1 MAVEIEEAVE
11 TIATGDNFS
20 KPPFGGFLLP
30 CFGQFIVSFQNLIPM
45 KTYIFIILLIAAQ
58 LYSQDRITGELF
70 ATRSEVIA
78 QNGMVASSHP
88 LATQI
93 GIDVLKK
100 GGNAIDAAIAVNA
113 ALGLME
119 PTGCGIGGDLFAIV
133 WDPKTKKLHGLNAS
147 GPSPQSL
154 SLDFFLE
161 NNYEGIPYY
170 GALPVSVPGAVA
182 GWIALHDKFGN
193 LTMDQILSPAIHY
206 AENGFPLT
214 ELIAYYMQRSVQ
226 RFVRA
231 DYPNIKETYMEPNGG
246 KLPSE
251 GEIFKNPL
259 LAKTYKTIAKKG
271 KQGFYSGKI
280 ARAIAEEVQQQGGF
294 LTTADLSSYEVEWVN
309 PVSINYRGYDVW
321 ELPPNGQGIA
331 ALQILKILEGYDFSK
346 IDFGSDE
353 HIHLFTEAKKLAFE
367 DRAKFYADMSFADV
381 PIKTLLSES
390 YADQRR
396 ALIKEKASMYSA
408 GQISAGETIYMT
420 VADKDGYMVSLIQ
433 SNYFGMGSGV
443 VPQGF
448 GFMLQNRG
456 ALFSL
461 DENHANVYAPSK
473 RPFHTIIPAF
483 ITKDGVPFLSFGV
496 MGGDFQPQGHSQIV
510 MNIVDFGMNT
520 QEAGDAPRWDH
531 KGSSSP
537 RGNQATYN
545 GKIRV
550 ESGISYE
557 TIRQLMSRGHDV
569 GFTIGE
575 FGGYQAILWDEKNQ
589 VYRGASESRK
599 DGQVSGY

>member
-1 MAVEIEEAVE
+1 
-11 TIATGDNFS
+11 
-20 KPPFGGFLLP
+20 
-30 CFGQFIVSFQNLIPM
+30 M
-45 KTYIFIILLIAAQ
+45 KTYIFTFLLIAAQ

-147 GPSPQSL
+147 GPSPQTL

-161 NNYEGIPYY
+161 NNYEVIPYY
-170 GALPVSVPGAVA
+170 GALSVSVPGAVA
-182 GWIALHDKFGN
+182 GWYALHDKFGN

-226 RFVRA
+226 RFMKA
-231 DYPNIKETYMEPNGG
+231 DYPNIKETYMQPNGG

-259 LAKTYKTIAKKG
+259 LAQTYKTIAKKG
-271 KQGFYSGKI
+271 KQGFYNGKV
-280 ARAIAEEVQQQGGF
+280 ASAIAEEVLQQGGF
-294 LTTADLSSYEVEWVN
+294 LTTADLSSYEVEWVD

-331 ALQILKILEGYDFSK
+331 ALQILNILEGYDFSK

-367 DRAKFYADMSFADV
+367 DRAKFYADMSFSDV
-381 PIKTLLSES
+381 PVEILLSES

-396 ALIKEKASMYSA
+396 ALIKEKASMYSS

-443 VPQGF
+443 VPEGV

-483 ITKDGVPFLSFGV
+483 VTKDGSPFLSFGV

-537 RGNQATYN
+537 RGSQASNN

-550 ESGISYE
+550 EDGIPYK
-557 TIRQLMSRGHDV
+557 TIRQLMSRGHNV
-569 GFTIGE
+569 GFSLGE
-575 FGGYQAILWDEKNQ
+575 FGGYQAILWDVKNQ

>member
-1 MAVEIEEAVE
+1 MK
-11 TIATGDNFS
+11 NF
-20 KPPFGGFLLP
+20 
-30 CFGQFIVSFQNLIPM
+30 
-45 KTYIFIILLIAAQ
+45 IFIILLAACQ
-58 LYSQDRITGELF
+58 LHSQDRITGELF

-93 GIDVLKK
+93 GIEILKN

-154 SLDFFLE
+154 SLDYFLD
-161 NNYEGIPYY
+161 NDYEGIPFY
-170 GALPVSVPGAVA
+170 GVLPVSVPGAVA
-182 GWIALHDKFGN
+182 GWFALHRKFGN
-193 LTMDQILSPAIHY
+193 LSMNQILSPAIQY
-206 AENGFPLT
+206 AEKGFPLT
-214 ELIAYYMQRSVQ
+214 ELIAYYMERSVK
-226 RFVRA
+226 RFIKSN
-231 DYPNIKETYMEPNGG
+231 YPNIKETYLQPNGG
-246 KLPSE
+246 KLAVE

-259 LAKTYKTIAKKG
+259 LAKTYRTIANKG
-271 KQGFYSGKI
+271 EQGFYSGTI
-280 ARAIAEEVQQQGGF
+280 ARAIADEVQQQGGF
-294 LTTADLSSYEVEWVN
+294 LTTEDLSAYRIEWIE
-309 PVSINYRGYDVW
+309 PVSINYRGYDIW

-331 ALQILKILEGYDFSK
+331 ALQILKILEGFNFSE
-346 IDFGSDE
+346 IDFGSSE
-353 HIHLFTEAKKLAFE
+353 HLHLFTEAKKLAFE
-367 DRAKFYADMSFADV
+367 DRAKFYADMAFAKV
-381 PIKTLLSES
+381 PMKTLLSDA

-396 ALIKEKASMYSA
+396 ALIQDKASMYSA
-408 GQISAGETIYMT
+408 GELSAGETIYMT
-420 VADKDGYMVSLIQ
+420 VADKEGYMVSLIQ
-433 SNYFGMGSGV
+433 SNYYGMGSGV
-443 VPQGF
+443 VPEGV

-461 DENHANVYAPSK
+461 DENHANVYAPGK

-483 ITKDGVPFLSFGV
+483 VTKDGVPFLSFGV

-510 MNIVDFGMNT
+510 MNVIDFGMNI

-537 RGNQATYN
+537 RGNKVKN
-545 GKIRV
+545 SGKIRV

-557 TIRQLMSRGHDV
+557 TIRQLMARGHDV
-569 GFTIGE
+569 GFATGIY
-575 FGGYQAILWDEKNQ
+575 GGYQAILWDAKNK

>member
-1 MAVEIEEAVE
+1 MK
-11 TIATGDNFS
+11 NF
-20 KPPFGGFLLP
+20 
-30 CFGQFIVSFQNLIPM
+30 
-45 KTYIFIILLIAAQ
+45 IFITLLAACQ
-58 LYSQDRITGELF
+58 LHSQDRITGELF

-93 GIDVLKK
+93 GIEILKN

-154 SLDFFLE
+154 SLDYFLE
-161 NNYEGIPYY
+161 NDYEGIPFY
-170 GALPVSVPGAVA
+170 GVLPVSVPGAVA
-182 GWIALHDKFGN
+182 GWFALHRKFGN
-193 LTMDQILSPAIHY
+193 LSMNQILSPAIQY
-206 AENGFPLT
+206 AEKGFPLT
-214 ELIAYYMQRSVQ
+214 ELIAHYMERSVK
-226 RFVRA
+226 RFIKSN
-231 DYPNIKETYMEPNGG
+231 YPNIKETYLQPNGG
-246 KLPSE
+246 KLAVE

-259 LAKTYKTIAKKG
+259 LAKTYRTIANKG
-271 KQGFYSGKI
+271 EQGFYSGTI
-280 ARAIAEEVQQQGGF
+280 ARAIADEVQQQGGF
-294 LTTADLSSYEVEWVN
+294 LTTEDLSSYKVEWVE
-309 PVSINYRGYDVW
+309 PVSINYRGYDIW

-331 ALQILKILEGYDFSK
+331 ALQMLKILEGFNFSE
-346 IDFGSDE
+346 IDFGSSE
-353 HIHLFTEAKKLAFE
+353 HLHLFTEAKKLAFE
-367 DRAKFYADMSFADV
+367 DRAKFYADMAFAKV
-381 PIKTLLSES
+381 PMKTLLSDA

-396 ALIKEKASMYSA
+396 ALIQDKASMYSA
-408 GQISAGETIYMT
+408 GQLSAGETIYMT
-420 VADKDGYMVSLIQ
+420 VADKEGYMVSLIQ
-433 SNYFGMGSGV
+433 SNYYGMGSGV
-443 VPQGF
+443 VPEGV

-461 DENHANVYAPSK
+461 DENHANVYAPGK

-483 ITKDGVPFLSFGV
+483 VTKDGVPFLSFGV

-510 MNIVDFGMNT
+510 MNVIDFGMNI

-537 RGNQATYN
+537 RGNKVKN
-545 GKIRV
+545 SGKIRV

-557 TIRQLMSRGHDV
+557 TIRQLMARGHDV
-569 GFTIGE
+569 GFASGIY
-575 FGGYQAILWDEKNQ
+575 GGYQAILWDAKNK

>member
-1 MAVEIEEAVE
+1 MK
-11 TIATGDNFS
+11 NF
-20 KPPFGGFLLP
+20 
-30 CFGQFIVSFQNLIPM
+30 
-45 KTYIFIILLIAAQ
+45 IFIILLAACQ
-58 LYSQDRITGELF
+58 LHSQDRITGELF

-93 GIDVLKK
+93 GIEILKN
-100 GGNAIDAAIAVNA
+100 GGNAIDAAISVNA

-154 SLDFFLE
+154 SLDYFLD
-161 NNYEGIPYY
+161 NDYEGIPFY
-170 GALPVSVPGAVA
+170 GALPVSVPGTVA
-182 GWIALHDKFGN
+182 GWFALHRKFGN
-193 LTMDQILSPAIHY
+193 LSMDQILSPAIQY
-206 AENGFPLT
+206 AEKGFPLT
-214 ELIAYYMQRSVQ
+214 ELIAYYMERSVK
-226 RFVRA
+226 RFIKSN
-231 DYPNIKETYMEPNGG
+231 YPNIKETYLQPNGG
-246 KLPSE
+246 KLPVE

-259 LAKTYKTIAKKG
+259 LAKTYKTIANNG
-271 KQGFYSGKI
+271 EQGFYSGTI
-280 ARAIAEEVQQQGGF
+280 ARAIADEVQQQGGF
-294 LTTADLSSYEVEWVN
+294 LTTEDLSAFKVEWID

-331 ALQILKILEGYDFSK
+331 ALQMLKILEGFDFSE
-346 IDFGSDE
+346 IDFGSSE
-353 HIHLFTEAKKLAFE
+353 HLHLFTEAKKLAFE
-367 DRAKFYADMSFADV
+367 DRAKFYADMAFAKV
-381 PIKTLLSES
+381 PMKTLLSDA
-390 YADQRR
+390 YADLRR
-396 ALIKEKASMYSA
+396 ALIQDRASMYAA

-420 VADKDGYMVSLIQ
+420 VADKEGYMVSLIQ
-433 SNYFGMGSGV
+433 SNYYGMGSGV
-443 VPQGF
+443 VPEGV

-461 DENHANVYAPSK
+461 DENHANVYAPGK

-483 ITKDGVPFLSFGV
+483 VTKDGVPFLSFGV

-510 MNIVDFGMNT
+510 MNVIDFGMNI

-531 KGSSSP
+531 QGSSSP
-537 RGNQATYN
+537 RGNKAKN
-545 GKIRV
+545 SGKIRV

-557 TIRQLMSRGHDV
+557 TIRQLMARGHDV
-569 GFTIGE
+569 GFATGIY
-575 FGGYQAILWDEKNQ
+575 GGYQAILWDAKNK

>member
-1 MAVEIEEAVE
+1 MK
-11 TIATGDNFS
+11 NF
-20 KPPFGGFLLP
+20 
-30 CFGQFIVSFQNLIPM
+30 
-45 KTYIFIILLIAAQ
+45 IFIILLAACQ
-58 LYSQDRITGELF
+58 LHSQDRITGELF

-93 GIDVLKK
+93 GIEILKN

-154 SLDFFLE
+154 SLDYFLD
-161 NNYEGIPYY
+161 NDYEGIPFY
-170 GALPVSVPGAVA
+170 GVLPVSVPGAVA
-182 GWIALHDKFGN
+182 GWFALHRKFGN
-193 LTMDQILSPAIHY
+193 LSMNQILSPAIQY
-206 AENGFPLT
+206 AEKGFPLT
-214 ELIAYYMQRSVQ
+214 ELIAHYMERSVK
-226 RFVRA
+226 RFIKSN
-231 DYPNIKETYMEPNGG
+231 YPNIKETYLQPNGG
-246 KLPSE
+246 KLAVE

-259 LAKTYKTIAKKG
+259 LAKTYRTIANKG
-271 KQGFYSGKI
+271 EQGFYSGTI
-280 ARAIAEEVQQQGGF
+280 ARAIADEVQQQGGF
-294 LTTADLSSYEVEWVN
+294 LTTEDLSSYKVEWIE
-309 PVSINYRGYDVW
+309 PVSINYRGYDIW

-331 ALQILKILEGYDFSK
+331 ALQMLKILEGFNFSE
-346 IDFGSDE
+346 IDFGSSE
-353 HIHLFTEAKKLAFE
+353 HLHLFTEAKKLAFE
-367 DRAKFYADMSFADV
+367 DRAKFYADMAFAKV
-381 PIKTLLSES
+381 PMKTLLSDA

-396 ALIKEKASMYSA
+396 ALIQDKASIYSS
-408 GQISAGETIYMT
+408 GQLSAGETIYMT
-420 VADKDGYMVSLIQ
+420 VADKEGYMVSLIQ
-433 SNYFGMGSGV
+433 SNYYGMGSGV
-443 VPQGF
+443 VPEGV

-461 DENHANVYAPSK
+461 DENHANVYAPGK

-483 ITKDGVPFLSFGV
+483 VTKDGVPFLSFGV

-510 MNIVDFGMNT
+510 MNVIDFGMNI

-537 RGNQATYN
+537 RGNKAKN
-545 GKIRV
+545 SGKIRV

-557 TIRQLMSRGHDV
+557 TIRQLMARGHDV
-569 GFTIGE
+569 GFATGIY
-575 FGGYQAILWDEKNQ
+575 GGYQAILWDAKNK

>member
-1 MAVEIEEAVE
+1 
-11 TIATGDNFS
+11 
-20 KPPFGGFLLP
+20 
-30 CFGQFIVSFQNLIPM
+30 M
-45 KTYIFIILLIAAQ
+45 KTYIFIILLITAQ

-170 GALPVSVPGAVA
+170 GALSVSVPGAVA

-226 RFVRA
+226 RFIIA

-259 LAKTYKTIAKKG
+259 LAQTYKTIAKKG
-271 KQGFYSGKI
+271 KQGFYSGKV

-294 LTTADLSSYEVEWVN
+294 LTTADLSSFEVEWVD

-367 DRAKFYADMSFADV
+367 DRAKFYADMTFADV
-381 PIKTLLSES
+381 PIETLLSES

-408 GQISAGETIYMT
+408 GQISAGETIYLT

-443 VPQGF
+443 VPEGV

-483 ITKDGVPFLSFGV
+483 VTKDDSPFLSFGV

-537 RGNQATYN
+537 RGSQATNN

-550 ESGISYE
+550 EGGIPYS
-557 TIRQLMSRGHDV
+557 TIRQLMSRGHNV
-569 GFTIGE
+569 GFALGE

>member
-1 MAVEIEEAVE
+1 M
-11 TIATGDNFS
+11 
-20 KPPFGGFLLP
+20 L
-30 CFGQFIVSFQNLIPM
+30 
-45 KTYIFIILLIAAQ
+45 AACQ
-58 LYSQDRITGELF
+58 LHSQDRIIGELF

-93 GIDVLKK
+93 GIEILKN

-154 SLDFFLE
+154 SLDYFLD
-161 NNYEGIPYY
+161 NDYEGIPFY
-170 GALPVSVPGAVA
+170 GVLPVSVPGAVA
-182 GWIALHDKFGN
+182 GWFALHRKFGN
-193 LTMDQILSPAIHY
+193 LSMNQILSPAIQY
-206 AENGFPLT
+206 AEKGFPLT
-214 ELIAYYMQRSVQ
+214 ELIAHYMERSVK
-226 RFVRA
+226 RFIKSN
-231 DYPNIKETYMEPNGG
+231 YPNIKETYLQPNGG
-246 KLPSE
+246 KLAVE

-259 LAKTYKTIAKKG
+259 LAKTYKTIANKG
-271 KQGFYSGKI
+271 EQGFYSGTI
-280 ARAIAEEVQQQGGF
+280 ARAIADEVQQQGGF
-294 LTTADLSSYEVEWVN
+294 LTTEDLSAYKVEWID
-309 PVSINYRGYDVW
+309 PVSINYRGYDIW

-331 ALQILKILEGYDFSK
+331 ALQMLKILEGFNFSE
-346 IDFGSDE
+346 IDFGSSE
-353 HIHLFTEAKKLAFE
+353 HLHLFTEAKKLAFE
-367 DRAKFYADMSFADV
+367 DRAKFYADMAFSKV
-381 PIKTLLSES
+381 PMKTLLSDA

-396 ALIKEKASMYSA
+396 ALIQDKASMYSA

-420 VADKDGYMVSLIQ
+420 VADKEGYMVSLIQ
-433 SNYFGMGSGV
+433 SNYYGMGSGV
-443 VPQGF
+443 VPEGV

-461 DENHANVYAPSK
+461 DENHANVYAPGK

-483 ITKDGVPFLSFGV
+483 VTKDGVPFLSFGV

-510 MNIVDFGMNT
+510 MNVIDFGMNI

-537 RGNQATYN
+537 RGNKAKN
-545 GKIRV
+545 SGKIRV

-557 TIRQLMSRGHDV
+557 TIRQLMARGHDV
-569 GFTIGE
+569 GFATGIY
-575 FGGYQAILWDEKNQ
+575 GGYQAILWDAKNK

>member
-30 CFGQFIVSFQNLIPM
+30 CFAQFIVSFQNLIPM

-193 LTMDQILSPAIHY
+193 LTMNQILSPAIHY

-294 LTTADLSSYEVEWVN
+294 LTTADLSSYEVEWVD

-390 YADQRR
+390 YANQRR

-443 VPQGF
+443 VPQGV

-483 ITKDGVPFLSFGV
+483 VTKDGVPFLSFGV

-537 RGNQATYN
+537 RGNQVTYN

>member
-1 MAVEIEEAVE
+1 
-11 TIATGDNFS
+11 
-20 KPPFGGFLLP
+20 
-30 CFGQFIVSFQNLIPM
+30 M
-45 KTYIFIILLIAAQ
+45 KKCIFIILLISAQ
-58 LYSQDRITGELF
+58 LFSQDRITGELF

-147 GPSPQSL
+147 GPSPKTL

-161 NNYEGIPYY
+161 NNYEVIPYY
-170 GALPVSVPGAVA
+170 GALSVSVPGAVA
-182 GWIALHDKFGN
+182 GWYALHDKFGN

-226 RFVRA
+226 RFMKA
-231 DYPNIKETYMEPNGG
+231 DYPNIKETYMQPNGG

-259 LAKTYKTIAKKG
+259 LAQTYKTIAKKG
-271 KQGFYSGKI
+271 KQGFYNGKV
-280 ARAIAEEVQQQGGF
+280 ASAIAEEVLQQGGF
-294 LTTADLSSYEVEWVN
+294 LTTADLSSYEVEWVD

-331 ALQILKILEGYDFSK
+331 ALQILNILEGYDFSK

-367 DRAKFYADMSFADV
+367 DRAKFYADMSFSDV
-381 PIKTLLSES
+381 PVEILLSES

-396 ALIKEKASMYSA
+396 ALIKEKASMYSS

-443 VPQGF
+443 VPEGV

-483 ITKDGVPFLSFGV
+483 VTKDGSPFLSFGV

-537 RGNQATYN
+537 RGSQASNN

-550 ESGISYE
+550 EDGIPYK
-557 TIRQLMSRGHDV
+557 TIRQLMSRGHNV
-569 GFTIGE
+569 GFSLGE
-575 FGGYQAILWDEKNQ
+575 YGGYQAILWDEKNQ

>member
-1 MAVEIEEAVE
+1 MK
-11 TIATGDNFS
+11 NF
-20 KPPFGGFLLP
+20 
-30 CFGQFIVSFQNLIPM
+30 
-45 KTYIFIILLIAAQ
+45 IFITLLAACQ
-58 LYSQDRITGELF
+58 LHSQDRITGELF

-93 GIDVLKK
+93 GIEILKN

-154 SLDFFLE
+154 SLDYFLD
-161 NNYEGIPYY
+161 NDYEGIPFY
-170 GALPVSVPGAVA
+170 GVLPVSVPGAVA
-182 GWIALHDKFGN
+182 GWFALHRKFGN
-193 LTMDQILSPAIHY
+193 LSMNQILSPAIQY
-206 AENGFPLT
+206 AEKGFPLT
-214 ELIAYYMQRSVQ
+214 ELIAHYMERSVK
-226 RFVRA
+226 RFIKSN
-231 DYPNIKETYMEPNGG
+231 YPNIKETYLQPNGG
-246 KLPSE
+246 KLAVE

-259 LAKTYKTIAKKG
+259 LAKTYRTIANKG
-271 KQGFYSGKI
+271 EQGFYSGTI
-280 ARAIAEEVQQQGGF
+280 ARAIADEVQQQGGF
-294 LTTADLSSYEVEWVN
+294 LTTEDLSAYRVEWIE
-309 PVSINYRGYDVW
+309 PVSINYRGYDIW

-331 ALQILKILEGYDFSK
+331 ALQMLKILEGFNFSE
-346 IDFGSDE
+346 IDFGSSE
-353 HIHLFTEAKKLAFE
+353 HLHLFTEAKKLAFE
-367 DRAKFYADMSFADV
+367 DRAKFYADMAFAKV
-381 PIKTLLSES
+381 PMKTLLSDA

-396 ALIKEKASMYSA
+396 ALIQDKASMYSA

-420 VADKDGYMVSLIQ
+420 VADKEGYMVSLIQ
-433 SNYFGMGSGV
+433 SNYYGMGSGV
-443 VPQGF
+443 VPEGV

-461 DENHANVYAPSK
+461 DENHANVYAPGK

-483 ITKDGVPFLSFGV
+483 VTKDGVPFLSFGV

-510 MNIVDFGMNT
+510 MNVIDFGMNI

-537 RGNQATYN
+537 RGNKAKN
-545 GKIRV
+545 SGKIRV

-557 TIRQLMSRGHDV
+557 TIRQLMARGHDV
-569 GFTIGE
+569 GFATGIY
-575 FGGYQAILWDEKNQ
+575 GGYQAILWDAKNK

>member
-1 MAVEIEEAVE
+1 MI
-11 TIATGDNFS
+11 S
-20 KPPFGGFLLP
+20 
-30 CFGQFIVSFQNLIPM
+30 
-45 KTYIFIILLIAAQ
+45 AQ
-58 LYSQDRITGELF
+58 LFSQDRITGELF

-147 GPSPQSL
+147 GPSPQTL

-161 NNYEGIPYY
+161 NNYEFIPYY
-170 GALPVSVPGAVA
+170 GALSVSVPGAVA
-182 GWIALHDKFGN
+182 GWFALHDKFGN

-226 RFVRA
+226 RFIKA
-231 DYPNIKETYMEPNGG
+231 DYPNIKETYMHPNGG

-259 LAKTYKTIAKKG
+259 LAQTYKTIAKKG
-271 KQGFYSGKI
+271 KQGFYSGKV
-280 ARAIAEEVQQQGGF
+280 ASAIAEEVLQQGGF
-294 LTTADLSSYEVEWVN
+294 LTTADLSSYEVEWVD

-331 ALQILKILEGYDFSK
+331 ALQILNILEGYDFSK

-367 DRAKFYADMSFADV
+367 DRAKFYADMSFSDV
-381 PIKTLLSES
+381 PVEILLSES

-396 ALIKEKASMYSA
+396 ALIKEKASMYSS

-443 VPQGF
+443 VPEGV

-483 ITKDGVPFLSFGV
+483 VTKDGSPFLSFGV

-531 KGSSSP
+531 KGSSNP
-537 RGNQATYN
+537 RGSQATNN

-550 ESGISYE
+550 EDGIPYK
-557 TIRQLMSRGHDV
+557 TIRQLMSRGHNV
-569 GFTIGE
+569 GFSLGE

>member
-1 MAVEIEEAVE
+1 MAVEIEEAVA

-30 CFGQFIVSFQNLIPM
+30 CFAQFIVSFQNLIPM

-193 LTMDQILSPAIHY
+193 LTMNQILSPAIHY

-294 LTTADLSSYEVEWVN
+294 LTTADLSSYEVEWVD

-321 ELPPNGQGIA
+321 EIPPNGQGIA

-443 VPQGF
+443 VPQGV

-483 ITKDGVPFLSFGV
+483 VTKNSVPFLSFGV